1 MTTFA
6 EAANRPFPEIGV
18 RSRAFGN
25 LVPQVVYCASVVR
38 AGREIDGIR
47 VADDDELAAALTAA
61 SAGDETGFATVW
73 RALQPALLRYLR
85 VIVGDAA
92 EDVASETWLQ
102 ASRDLHR
109 FDGGPAAFRGWLFR
123 IARNRAIDERRRT
136 GRRPEEPATTE
147 QDAGPPAP
155 DAAGQAL
162 ESSGTAWALA
172 IIASLPRDQAEAV
185 MLRAV
190 AGLSVADAAHVLG
203 KRPGA
208 VRIATMRG
216 LRRLAADPRVRARG
230 GDEWLPGGVGE
241 ARPEGV

>member
-1 MTTFA
+1 
-6 EAANRPFPEIGV
+6 
-18 RSRAFGN
+18 
-25 LVPQVVYCASVVR
+25 
-38 AGREIDGIR
+38 

-109 FDGGPAAFRGWLFR
+109 FHGGAAAFRGWLFR

-136 GRRPEEPATTE
+136 GRRPEEPAAIDHDGG
-147 QDAGPPAP
+147 QPAP
-155 DAAGQAL
+155 DAAVQAL
-162 ESSGTAWALA
+162 EGSGTAWALA
-172 IIASLPRDQAEAV
+172 VIASLPRDQAEAV

-190 AGLSVADAAHVLG
+190 AGLSVPDAAHVLG

-208 VRIATMRG
+208 VRVATMRG
-216 LRRLAADPRVRARG
+216 LRRLAADPRVRAHG